1 MYQAYE
7 PSLNYQSIE
16 ILTYRVRTF
25 AMLSGKLLNASWT
38 KSHAIL
44 PIRSVTTVDST
55 EDLTAL
61 TEAIFYLIRGVYLQV
76 APLGNTSRQM

>member
-1 MYQAYE
+1 
-7 PSLNYQSIE
+7 
-16 ILTYRVRTF
+16 
-25 AMLSGKLLNASWT
+25 MLSGKLLYASWT

-55 EDLTAL
+55 ENLIAL
-61 TEAIFYLIRGVYLQV
+61 TEAVFYLIRGVCLQV

>member
-25 AMLSGKLLNASWT
+25 AILSGKLLNAL
-38 KSHAIL
+38 I
-44 PIRSVTTVDST
+44 
-55 EDLTAL
+55 
-61 TEAIFYLIRGVYLQV
+61 EAVFYLIRGVYLQV